1 MGRLIAWLL
10 TQPLFWAFA
19 GVIGGPALFVR
30 GFGLLQRKRLIM
42 DIPQCSARS
51 AALGQVEIC
60 GKAVGPY
67 TLVAPLSHTDC
78 LYYRVTVQSGAQG
91 DLRNDKMREL
101 CAPFFVDDGTGRVL
115 VYPAGCEL
123 QVDAYMAKAEEHGKG
138 AFGLVFAGNR
148 QDPPE
153 LVWERC
159 VKPGDQIFV
168 MGSLQENPWANRN
181 PVAESN
187 ELSRI
192 GPGFVSAGEAD
203 VLRLKAYTSL
213 DQTMPSGAV
222 AEDCDRFDVHAP
234 VILMKG
240 NGPFVIS
247 AGSQRDLVQ
256 RLHWKSL
263 LYIWGG
269 PAAALWG
276 LWKIFERAKAMG
288 LLPRDF

>member
-1 MGRLIAWLL
+1 MGRLIGWLL
-10 TQPLFWAFA
+10 TQPLFWALA
-19 GVIGGPALFVR
+19 GVIGGPVLFVR
-30 GFGLLQRKRLIM
+30 GFGLLQRKRMIM
-42 DIPQCSARS
+42 DIPQCSVRS

-101 CAPFFVDDGTGRVL
+101 CAPLFVDDGTGRLL

-123 QVDAYMAKAEEHGKG
+123 QLDASMYSAESEKI
-138 AFGLVFAGNR
+138 ALAMVGNR
-148 QDPPE
+148 SEPPE
-153 LVWERC
+153 VVWERC

-168 MGSLQENPWANRN
+168 MGSLQENPWAKRN
-181 PVAESN
+181 PVAESS

-222 AEDCDRFDVHAP
+222 AEDCEHFDVHAP

-247 AGSQRDLVQ
+247 GGSQRDLVQ

-276 LWKIFERAKAMG
+276 LWKIFERAKAVG
-288 LLPRDF
+288 WLPRDF

>member
-10 TQPLFWAFA
+10 TQPLFWALA
-19 GVIGGPALFVR
+19 GVIGGPMLFVR

-42 DIPQCSARS
+42 DIPQCSVRS

-67 TLVAPLSHTDC
+67 TLVAPLSHSDC
-78 LYYRVTVQSGAQG
+78 LYYRVTVESGARG

-101 CAPFFVDDGTGRVL
+101 CAPLFVDDGTGRVL
-115 VYPAGCEL
+115 VYPGGCEL
-123 QVDAYMAKAEEHGKG
+123 QLDPYMGEAEYGKT
-138 AFGLVFAGNR
+138 ALAMAGNR
-148 QDPPE
+148 SEPPE
-153 LVWERC
+153 FVWERC

-168 MGSLQENPWANRN
+168 MGSLQENPWAKRN
-181 PVAESN
+181 PVAETS

-203 VLRLKAYTSL
+203 VLRHKAYVSL
-213 DQTMPSGAV
+213 DQTIPSGAE
-222 AEDCDRFDVHAP
+222 ADDSDHFDLHAP

-240 NGPFVIS
+240 DGPFVIS
-247 AGSQRDLVQ
+247 EGSQRDVVR
-256 RLHWKSL
+256 RLQWKSM

-276 LWKIFERAKAMG
+276 LWKIFERAKAVG
-288 LLPRDF
+288 WLPRDF

>member
-10 TQPLFWAFA
+10 TQPLFWAMA
-19 GVIGGPALFVR
+19 GVIGGPVLFLR
-30 GFGLLQRKRLIM
+30 GFGLLQRKRMIM
-42 DIPQCSARS
+42 DIPQCSVRS

-101 CAPFFVDDGTGRVL
+101 CAPLFVDDGTGRVL

-123 QVDAYMAKAEEHGKG
+123 QLDASMYSAESEKI
-138 AFGLVFAGNR
+138 ALAMVGNR
-148 QDPPE
+148 SEPPE
-153 LVWERC
+153 VVWERC

-168 MGSLQENPWANRN
+168 MGSLQENPWVKRD
-181 PVAESN
+181 PIAESS

-192 GPGFVSAGEAD
+192 GPGFVSPGEAD

-222 AEDCDRFDVHAP
+222 AEDCDHFDVHAP

-247 AGSQRDLVQ
+247 DGSQRDVVQ

-269 PAAALWG
+269 PMAALWG
-276 LWKIFERAKAMG
+276 LWKILERAKAVG
-288 LLPRDF
+288 WLPRDF

>member
-42 DIPQCSARS
+42 DIPQCSVRS

-91 DLRNDKMREL
+91 DMRNDKMREL
-101 CAPFFVDDGTGRVL
+101 CAPLFVDDGTGRVL

-123 QVDAYMAKAEEHGKG
+123 QLDASMYSAESEKI
-138 AFGLVFAGNR
+138 ALAMVGNR
-148 QDPPE
+148 SEPPE
-153 LVWERC
+153 VVWERC

-168 MGSLQENPWANRN
+168 MGSLQENPWARRN
-181 PVAESN
+181 PATETS

-203 VLRLKAYTSL
+203 VMRAKAFTSL

-222 AEDCDRFDVHAP
+222 AEDSASFDLHAP

-247 AGSQRDLVQ
+247 EGSQRDVVR

-269 PAAALWG
+269 PMAALWG
-276 LWKIFERAKAMG
+276 LWKIFERAKAAG
-288 LLPRDF
+288 WLPRDF